1 LEDLK
6 SGEVKFELVKEFL
19 MELKKKFR
27 GEDEK
32 SIKVAKLK
40 KIEQKERTMKEFV
53 QKFKKIARGSRY
65 KGRAL
70 VEKFKRKINKVI
82 RRKLMEAEMSPT
94 SIEQW

>member
-32 SIKVAKLK
+32 LVKVAKLK
-40 KIEQKERTMKEFV
+40 KIE
-53 QKFKKIARGSRY
+53 
-65 KGRAL
+65 
-70 VEKFKRKINKVI
+70 
-82 RRKLMEAEMSPT
+82 
-94 SIEQW
+94 

>member
-27 GEDEK
+27 EEDEK
-32 SIKVAKLK
+32 SVKVAKLK
-40 KIEQKERTMKEFV
+40 KIEQEERTMKEFV
-53 QKFKKIARGSRY
+53 QKIAKGSRY

-70 VEKFKRKINKVI
+70 VEKFKRKMNKVI
-82 RRKLMEAEMSPT
+82 RNKLMEAERSPT
-94 SIEQW
+94 SIEQ